1 MISEAVP
8 WDFVVCACQENHA
21 FILLCVPLCDCVF
34 GLSTQMLRVCV
45 WAIRCICMS
54 SCSCLQQWTVALRMW
69 TGIHLSLKPR
79 VASGC
84 ICAEQG
90 CLLCALCVP
99 VTGVSVGVCGSPA
112 PLAGVSGC
120 CWVWIGGCRAIHLCP
135 PMPALSRDGSQ
146 SEEDPSEFTGN
157 KCQPLS
163 PCSAS
168 INSPTEGAQKQR
180 GSAPAQ

>member
-84 ICAEQG
+84 IFAEQG
-90 CLLCALCVP
+90 CLLCALRVP

-112 PLAGVSGC
+112 PLAGVSGS

-146 SEEDPSEFTGN
+146 ENAVRGRPQRVYREQIP
-157 KCQPLS
+157 
-163 PCSAS
+163 AS
-168 INSPTEGAQKQR
+168 VSLQR
-180 GSAPAQ
+180 LH